1 MFLTGDNRNSQLSKK
16 GNRKITGSP
25 LKSDLD
31 VSLLLSFS
39 VAHNHSA
46 WVNKNNDAFLSTSNG
61 APINIRNKNGQKCK
75 FTSAVCGEYY
85 TLYLAFDQSKNDSFQ
100 LIYENS
106 NDEFLFLNTGD
117 RKPQAIFGGYEKS
130 AAIDSEGAIL
140 IVNPNESLINPTFL
154 PDKDK
159 AISVACCNNFFI
171 ALGSSGKVYKYDISS
186 STNPNFT
193 LINELKGETFI
204 DISGT
209 NEHCFAVSKKG
220 KVFGYGSNIFSRL
233 GISDYNGKF
242 CIIDTLN
249 KYKITGAFAGF
260 DHSLFIT
267 SEGESLACGYNDY
280 GQTLIFQEP
289 HNEKVCPPVIV
300 PYKGKVKFFVLG
312 YGITVAF
319 IDCQVPPNI
328 PNKVIKNIN
337 SNCKVPETKNSKLD
351 SNSKNQ
357 ELEQAKKEI
366 KRLLQVQDE
375 LNKRIKEL
383 EKQQKQ
389 QQKETKKGQQ
399 DTNEN
404 KKGIQLLDVSELDK
418 LQTVKK
424 LGRGATSEV
433 FEVTKPERYAMKVFD
448 IELCKNGDKDD
459 DDDDDD
465 DDNIEIDYEKM
476 RKFMQEYE
484 ILNRLDHPNILKT
497 FGFCLGDPKHSP
509 SILLEYCPSN
519 LKKRIKKLTDSER
532 ISIIFDVSS
541 AMKQIHSLGIIHR
554 DLKLENILLDAD
566 NNPKVAD
573 FGLATL
579 VDPSESITLTQMT
592 GTLNYMAP
600 ELINGK
606 TDYNEKVDI
615 YSFGVILY
623 LVLSHG
629 EFPKIGIVDIGKG
642 KKAQIPSNFTSFSTN
657 LINKCWSFKPD
668 ERPSFADIY
677 DSLIENRKKL
687 I

>member
-1 MFLTGDNRNSQLSKK
+1 M
-16 GNRKITGSP
+16 
-25 LKSDLD
+25 
-31 VSLLLSFS
+31 
-39 VAHNHSA
+39 
-46 WVNKNNDAFLSTSNG
+46 
-61 APINIRNKNGQKCK
+61 
-75 FTSAVCGEYY
+75 
-85 TLYLAFDQSKNDSFQ
+85 
-100 LIYENS
+100 
-106 NDEFLFLNTGD
+106 
-117 RKPQAIFGGYEKS
+117 
-130 AAIDSEGAIL
+130 
-140 IVNPNESLINPTFL
+140 
-154 PDKDK
+154 
-159 AISVACCNNFFI
+159 
-171 ALGSSGKVYKYDISS
+171 
-186 STNPNFT
+186 
-193 LINELKGETFI
+193 
-204 DISGT
+204 
-209 NEHCFAVSKKG
+209 
-220 KVFGYGSNIFSRL
+220 
-233 GISDYNGKF
+233 
-242 CIIDTLN
+242 
-249 KYKITGAFAGF
+249 
-260 DHSLFIT
+260 
-267 SEGESLACGYNDY
+267 
-280 GQTLIFQEP
+280 
-289 HNEKVCPPVIV
+289 
-300 PYKGKVKFFVLG
+300 
-312 YGITVAF
+312 AF